1 MGKSKSKS
9 DFKRYI
15 KLLAAVEKLADPDQM
30 PSSVQAF
37 ATQQDRMEISRYIKT
52 ALEAPLTKPKLKSEK
67 KKPKEQ
73 KQKTDTSARVAAAIE
88 KLLTF
93 ETAGPC
99 RWSAVGLPACS
110 SGVRGHSYWCRPCLV
125 NLLPPEYSYEWGTAH
140 ADDLPQVVSSPTE
153 EEARRTVKRYNSAPT
168 SDGKGRLRRR
178 VVGPWEPVRS
188 DGPWVAN

>member
-9 DFKRYI
+9 DFKRYS
-15 KLLAAVEKLADPDQM
+15 KLLAAVKKLADPDQM

-52 ALEAPLTKPKLKSEK
+52 ALEAPLTKPKLKGE
-67 KKPKEQ
+67 KKPK
-73 KQKTDTSARVAAAIE
+73 KSKKPKTDTSDRVAAAVE

-99 RWSAVGLPACS
+99 RWSAAGFPACS

-140 ADDLPQVVSSPTE
+140 ADDLPSATPAPSEERARAQVDGWNSSP
-153 EEARRTVKRYNSAPT
+153 R
-168 SDGKGRLRRR
+168 SDGKGLVMRR

-188 DGPWVAN
+188 DAP